1 MEHKKF
7 SYKKYK
13 DRLYSPL
20 RDNMLMREES
30 LLCEASSPR
39 TIILSPPATYQNKK
53 IVSPRLYIPA
63 ILVLLIFLQAC
74 AVTKKYQRPVNVVDE
89 KLYRTD
95 MIQTDTANLADL
107 TWKQMF
113 TDAKLTNYIQ
123 QALQNN
129 LDIRIA
135 IQQIAAAEAYM
146 KQGRAAFF
154 PTLSAGPSVMY
165 QTGSLNTAL
174 GQMADS
180 RQHAVQYEIGANLSW
195 EADIWGKI
203 KSNERALVANYLR
216 TESAH
221 QAVKSQLVATIA
233 DTYYQLMALDE
244 QKKIT
249 EETII
254 TREKNAETTKALKQA
269 GTLTEVA
276 VKQSEALLL
285 NARGI
290 LVNLENNIKLL
301 ENFFSVLLGISP
313 QAIDR
318 NNLEMQSVSTDLA
331 IGVPAQLLRNRPD
344 VRAAEYQFV
353 NAFELTNV
361 AKANFYPA
369 LRISAGSGLQ
379 SVDIDKLF
387 SVGSLFGSAVGSL
400 IQPIINQRQIR
411 TQHEVALTN
420 QQISYLNY
428 RKTILTAGREV
439 SDALFSFNAQS
450 ELISIKQREYESY
463 AQATDFSQQLVNHGM
478 ANYLEVLRAAEN
490 ELQARLNYVNARY
503 GELSAIVQLYRALGG
518 GWK

>member
-1 MEHKKF
+1 MTDMKK
-7 SYKKYK
+7 SSRYKNTW
-13 DRLYSPL
+13 L
-20 RDNMLMREES
+20 NVS
-30 LLCEASSPR
+30 LVVTLA
-39 TIILSPPATYQNKK
+39 
-53 IVSPRLYIPA
+53 
-63 ILVLLIFLQAC
+63 VLLQAC
-74 AVTKKYQRPVNVVDE
+74 AVTKKYQRPENLVDE
-89 KLYRTD
+89 NLYRTD
-95 MIQTDTANLADL
+95 MVQTDTANLADL
-107 TWKQMF
+107 TWRQMF
-113 TDAKLTNYIQ
+113 TDGKLTNYIQ
-123 QALQNN
+123 QALENN

-146 KQGRAAFF
+146 KQGKAAFF

-165 QTGSLNTAL
+165 QTGSLNTPF
-174 GQMADS
+174 GRMADTRLHS
-180 RQHAVQYEIGANLSW
+180 VQYEIGANLGW

-249 EETII
+249 EETIA
-254 TREKNAETTKALKQA
+254 TRQKNLETTKALKEA

-276 VKQSEALLL
+276 VKQSEALLF

-290 LVNLENNIKLL
+290 LVNLDNNIRLL

-313 QAIDR
+313 QAVDR
-318 NNLEMQSVSTDLA
+318 NSLEMQNVTTDLA
-331 IGVPAQLLRNRPD
+331 IGVPVQLLRNRPD
-344 VRAAEYQFV
+344 VRTAEYQLV

-369 LRISAGSGLQ
+369 LRISAGGGLQ
-379 SVDIDKLF
+379 STDIDKLF
-387 SVGSLFGSAVGSL
+387 SVSSLFGSAVGSL

-411 TQHEVALTN
+411 TQHEVALSN

-439 SDALFSFNAQS
+439 SDALYSFNAQN
-450 ELISIKQREYESY
+450 ELIDIKQQEFESY

-503 GELSAIVQLYRALGG
+503 GKLSAVVQLYRALGG
-518 GWK
+518 GWR